1 MKKGKDD
8 KIPFLTRFF
17 RAIANDLKVPEI
29 KIQDIRLSDNRED
42 KGN

>member
-8 KIPFLTRFF
+8 RIPFLTRFF
-17 RAIANDLKVPEI
+17 RAIAGDLKVPEL
-29 KIQDIRLSDNRED
+29 KIQDIKSLNCGED